1 MKQNEL
7 SKTNKTVS
15 TLLQLGV
22 IGCAVTPFHYQTM
35 DNLWNFVSAY
45 AIFGIIVY
53 TFLCIMLPFIM
64 FGSNIIKDIDKDK
77 YDKNVFTNL
86 QETMSNQTKGF
97 TVNLFKFVT
106 LPVVIFT
113 LVYTGS
119 NVTAVLLGL
128 LYLLTIKVKSVFL
141 KKEF

>member
-1 MKQNEL
+1 MKQNKL
-7 SKTNKTVS
+7 SKTNKAVS

-22 IGCAVTPFHYQTM
+22 IGCAITPFHYQTM

>member
-1 MKQNEL
+1 MKQNKL

-22 IGCAVTPFHYQTM
+22 IGCAITPFQSQTM

-45 AIFGIIVY
+45 AIFGILVY
-53 TFLCIMLPFIM
+53 TLLCIMLPFLM
-64 FGSNIIKDIDKDK
+64 FASSIIKDVDKEK
-77 YDKNVFTNL
+77 YDSNVLTDL
-86 QETMSNQTKGF
+86 QKTISNTTKGF

>member
-1 MKQNEL
+1 MKQNKL

-53 TFLCIMLPFIM
+53 ILLCVMLPFIM
-64 FGSNIIKDIDKDK
+64 FGSNILKDIDRDK
-77 YDKNVFTNL
+77 YDKIVFTDL
-86 QETMSNQTKGF
+86 QETISRQTKGF
-97 TVNLFKFVT
+97 TFYLSRFVT

-113 LVYTGS
+113 LIYTGS